1 MCNVKVVHMI
11 HKNVAKEVCSGNIK
25 MMAFVKRIEGLFLH
39 DNFSTSVWKIFLEDV
54 SKIHL
59 GIIDLHSALMQFFD
73 KYFAS
78 SLFCCLSN
86 SRVFFV
92 LLVKRRVHVGT

>member
-1 MCNVKVVHMI
+1 
-11 HKNVAKEVCSGNIK
+11 

-59 GIIDLHSALMQFFD
+59 GIIDLHSALMQFFE
-73 KYFAS
+73 KYCAS
-78 SLFCCLSN
+78 HDVVCQNRGFFRTFRQTLSLC
-86 SRVFFV
+86 R
-92 LLVKRRVHVGT
+92 

>member
-25 MMAFVKRIEGLFLH
+25 LMAFVKGIEGLFYM
-39 DNFSTSVWKIFLEDV
+39 TIYVWKIFLKDV

-59 GIIDLHSALMQFFD
+59 GIIDLHYALMQFFD

-78 SLFCCLSN
+78 SVVCQI
-86 SRVFFV
+86 RGVFFV
-92 LLVKRRVHVGT
+92 LFVKH